1 MRGDEEEI
9 RKNARATRLVV
20 YAALAA
26 WVTILWLASCALDA
40 HGGQGFVEEY
50 FVTGVNEQ
58 TGERVVGW
66 IDGVLGESEVQGTVW
81 DRTGQYVVVGIANG
95 KGSFELRSLCCKYNV
110 VVADEVSESKLQNR
124 KLGEKNSDYIKF
136 GK

>member
-26 WVTILWLASCALDA
+26 WVAILWLTSCALDA

-66 IDGVLGESEVQGTVW
+66 LDGQMGSGEVQGTVL
-81 DRTGQYVVVGIANG
+81 DRGDRFVVVGQSSG
-95 KGSFELRSLCCKYNV
+95 KGSFVLKSLCCEYDV
-110 VVADEVSESKLQNR
+110 VVAGEVSNDKLVNR
-124 KLGEKNSDYIKF
+124 KQWQEEWK
-136 GK
+136 

>member
-26 WVTILWLASCALDA
+26 WVTILWLTSCALDA

-66 IDGVLGESEVQGTVW
+66 LDGLLGADEVQGTIW
-81 DRTGQYVVVGIANG
+81 DRTGRYVVVGHTTG
-95 KGSFELRSLCCKYNV
+95 CGQFELRSLCCTYDV
-110 VVADEVSESKLQNR
+110 RVADEVTDDKVVNHQQWQEAWK
-124 KLGEKNSDYIKF
+124 
-136 GK
+136 

>member
-26 WVTILWLASCALDA
+26 WVAILWLTSCALDA

-66 IDGVLGESEVQGTVW
+66 LDGQMGSGEVQGTVL
-81 DRTGQYVVVGIANG
+81 DRGDRFVVVGQSSG
-95 KGSFELRSLCCKYNV
+95 KGSFVLKSLCCEYDV
-110 VVADEVSESKLQNR
+110 VVADEVSNDKLVNR
-124 KLGEKNSDYIKF
+124 KQWQEEWK
-136 GK
+136 